1 MPQAL
6 FHGARRISET
16 RNVKLSRA
24 CSPSLRRAMLR
35 KGRYWRLGK
44 PLTIRYA
51 GKEKKRG
58 TTAGA
63 TYDWNAALK
72 AQNNRR
78 QAVD

>member
-1 MPQAL
+1 MRRVL
-6 FHGARRISET
+6 FHGASHISET
-16 RNVKLSRA
+16 RHVKLSRA
-24 CSPSLRRAMLR
+24 CRPSQRRAMLR

-51 GKEKKRG
+51 GKEKKLG

-63 TYDWNAALK
+63 TYDWNAALE